1 VPFFQDCDDAFIKTV
16 VYRLKSEL
24 ILAKDVVFHEGD
36 AADEM
41 YFLRRGNVNVLAPR
55 STRVVAT
62 LEEGGYFG
70 EIGILVSNGRRSNTV
85 LAAKKCEYYTLSKAD
100 LDWVLDR
107 FPEYREL
114 LRNAALK
121 RLEQMAKVLDAS
133 LAGEQGL
140 DLIEGRVL
148 VEVQEMRGVPLT
160 HSGLEKFCRVAVLN
174 HVQNTGHPSQEHV
187 ALHDARGHLIH
198 KYDFNAILNFHFE
211 VEQRSFDT
219 VNVSSDKIDKLNV
232 KKNNGLGANFWFF
245 LFHRSCLVSPFL
257 HFSIT
262 LPCLYY

>member
-1 VPFFQDCDDAFIKTV
+1 
-16 VYRLKSEL
+16 
-24 ILAKDVVFHEGD
+24 
-36 AADEM
+36 
-41 YFLRRGNVNVLAPR
+41 
-55 STRVVAT
+55 
-62 LEEGGYFG
+62 
-70 EIGILVSNGRRSNTV
+70 